1 MKILFSQILYCT
13 IGRASFTVAQL
24 EKNLTALMDAVN
36 KSKPEGTKGVFI
48 KKLSISSTMGVGVRI
63 EQ

>member
-1 MKILFSQILYCT
+1 
-13 IGRASFTVAQL
+13 
-24 EKNLTALMDAVN
+24 MDAVN
-36 KSKPEGTKGVFI
+36 KSKPEGAKGAFI

>member
-1 MKILFSQILYCT
+1 
-13 IGRASFTVAQL
+13 
-24 EKNLTALMDAVN
+24 MDAVN
-36 KSKPEGTKGVFI
+36 KSKPESAKGVFI

>member
-1 MKILFSQILYCT
+1 
-13 IGRASFTVAQL
+13 
-24 EKNLTALMDAVN
+24 MDAVN
-36 KSKPEGTKGVFI
+36 KSKPEGTKGAFI

>member
-1 MKILFSQILYCT
+1 VIHCT
-13 IGRASFTVAQL
+13 IGRASFTITQL
-24 EKNLTALMDAVN
+24 EKNLKALMDAVN
-36 KSKPEGTKGVFI
+36 KSKPEGTKGIFI